1 MKHRRNFLGRLL
13 PGGLAVGFGGL
24 SAGRYFLEGNGQEPA
39 HGTTGQSGTQF
50 KDQNWR
56 QRNFLQ
62 EYYEAK
68 LIHASRERKERLDKV
83 RTRRDVLALVA
94 DVRRRVR
101 TCYGIL
107 PEKTPL
113 NARITGVLERKG
125 YRMEKVL
132 YESRPGYV
140 VSANL
145 YLPEA
150 TRMNGAGKNPAVLA
164 TCGHSANGKAYGMY
178 QSFARHLARL
188 GFVTLIYDPP
198 AQGERY
204 EYPAIE
210 GEPVIRGGT
219 YAHNHLGNLMSLTNQ
234 RFALWE
240 AWDGIRGIDY
250 LLTRPEVDPTRIGVT
265 GNSGGGTQTSHI
277 TCLDARVT
285 MAAPSCFVTTF
296 LYNLRNE
303 LPTDAEQVVPSWIRA
318 GLDMGDFV
326 IAHLPRPTILIGQ
339 EQDFFDVTGLTE
351 TYTELKRLY
360 TILGRPENIQI
371 HVGPGAHGFHPDA
384 RTAMYR
390 FFTRVAGASDFFVE
404 PGEELEADEDL
415 HAAPE
420 GDITRVQEN
429 STANIIASIA
439 RTQKA
444 SRELSP
450 TGDIRSELVRLAGMD
465 DYKPEDIPGFRRS
478 LTAGSDTNDGVTGLL
493 ILAEPPSRCFLHIG
507 PGADPDAF
515 PADVDEVTILIP
527 NESAAGEMAD
537 FPDEYINGDLC
548 ALDTRGKGVM
558 RKKIAGDRGDH
569 FFQYYGSDYM
579 YANHGLMLDRP
590 LAGRRALDILKSI
603 DLLNSMG
610 VGRIH
615 LAGQGTGC
623 IPVAIAAAITSIPK
637 SVTMVNYLPSY
648 HMLTQ
653 DERYQWPFSAMIPGI
668 LRHFDLPDM
677 YKYIKS
683 RTDLRLVDPWHSR
696 SLRIH

>member
-1 MKHRRNFLGRLL
+1 MNHRRNFLGRLL
-13 PGGLAVGFGGL
+13 PGGLAMGFGGL
-24 SAGRYFLEGNGQEPA
+24 SAGRYLLEGNCQEPVLTDS
-39 HGTTGQSGTQF
+39 GQTGSQLV
-50 KDQNWR
+50 DQDWKR
-56 QRNFLQ
+56 RNFLQ
-62 EYYEAK
+62 EYYESR
-68 LIHASRERKERLDKV
+68 LLQASRERKERLDKV
-83 RTRRDVLALVA
+83 RTREDVLAMVD

-101 TCYGIL
+101 MCYGPL

-113 NARITGVLERKG
+113 SPRITGVLDRKG
-125 YRMEKVL
+125 YTMEKVL

-145 YLPEA
+145 YLPA
-150 TRMNGAGKNPAVLA
+150 AMKGPGKNPAVLA

-178 QSFARHLARL
+178 QEFARHLARL

-204 EYPAIE
+204 EYPAVN
-210 GEPVIRGGT
+210 GEPMIRGGT
-219 YAHNHLGNLMSLTNQ
+219 YAHNHLGNLMSLTDQ

-250 LLTRPEVDPTRIGVT
+250 LLTRPEVDPSRIGVT

-277 TCLDARVT
+277 TCLDERVT

-318 GLDMGDFV
+318 GLDMSDFI

-339 EQDFFDVTGLTE
+339 EQDFFDVRGLTE

-360 TILGRPENIQI
+360 TILGRPEDIQI
-371 HVGPGAHGFHPDA
+371 HVGPGSHGFHPDA

-404 PGEELEADEDL
+404 PDEKLESDEDI

-420 GDITRVQEN
+420 GDITQVQKN
-429 STANIIASIA
+429 STASIIASIA

-450 TGDIRSELVRLAGMD
+450 TADIRTELVRLAGMD
-465 DYKPEDIPGFRRS
+465 DYKPAEIPGFRRC
-478 LTAGSDTNDGVTGLL
+478 LTNGSDTNDGVTGML
-493 ILAEPPSRCFLHIG
+493 ISTEPPSHCFLHFG
-507 PGADPDAF
+507 LGVEPASF
-515 PADVDEVTILIP
+515 PVGRDEVTILIP
-527 NESAAGEMAD
+527 NESAAGEVAD
-537 FPDEYINGDLC
+537 FPAEFIMGDLC

-558 RKKIAGDRGDH
+558 RRKIAGDRGDH

-579 YANHGLMLDRP
+579 YANHGLMLERP

-603 DLLNSMG
+603 DLLNALG
-610 VGRIH
+610 VGKIH
-615 LAGQGTGC
+615 LVGRGTGC
-623 IPVAIAAAITSIPK
+623 IPVAIAAAITSIPQ
-637 SVTMVNYLPSY
+637 SVTLVNYLPSY
-648 HMLTQ
+648 HILTQ

-668 LRHFDLPDM
+668 LRHFDLPEI
-677 YKYIKS
+677 YKYIET
-683 RTDLRLVDPWHSR
+683 RTVLRLVDPWHSR